1 MVLPRVSEM
10 AGPSTLPVRN
20 CLGHLKHD
28 VSGLSWP
35 ERNVG
40 GMSYGLTMRLS
51 LASNSTRT
59 LVVLPAAVLA
69 EQAISRRPLALR
81 WLPLMAAG
89 FLQYKFSGAYRIR
102 HAGGPPG
109 MSQGFPERVIDTGP
123 YAYSRNPMYLGHM
136 IWMVGLVLVTRSPL
150 AVLGA
155 AIRIPWYDAR
165 AAEDERRLEERFG
178 AEYAAYRDRVPRWFG
193 IAQS

>member
-1 MVLPRVSEM
+1 
-10 AGPSTLPVRN
+10 
-20 CLGHLKHD
+20 
-28 VSGLSWP
+28 
-35 ERNVG
+35 
-40 GMSYGLTMRLS
+40 MRLNLS
-51 LASNSTRT
+51 SNSTRT

-69 EQAISRRPLALR
+69 EQAISRRPLQLR
-81 WLPLMAAG
+81 WLPLMLAG
-89 FLQYKFSGAYRIR
+89 FLQYKLSGRYRIR

-109 MSQGFPERVIDTGP
+109 MSQGFPERIIDTGP

-150 AVLGA
+150 AILIA

-178 AEYAAYRDRVPRWFG
+178 AEYAAYRDRVPRWIG
-193 IAQS
+193 LPAAR

>member
-1 MVLPRVSEM
+1 
-10 AGPSTLPVRN
+10 
-20 CLGHLKHD
+20 
-28 VSGLSWP
+28 
-35 ERNVG
+35 
-40 GMSYGLTMRLS
+40 MRLS
-51 LASNSTRT
+51 LTSNSTRT

-89 FLQYKFSGAYRIR
+89 FLQYRLAGAYRIR

-123 YAYSRNPMYLGHM
+123 YGYSRNPMYLGHM

-150 AVLGA
+150 AVLVA

-178 AEYAAYRDRVPRWFG
+178 AEYAAYRDRVPRWIG
-193 IAQS
+193 RPSS

>member
-1 MVLPRVSEM
+1 
-10 AGPSTLPVRN
+10 
-20 CLGHLKHD
+20 
-28 VSGLSWP
+28 
-35 ERNVG
+35 
-40 GMSYGLTMRLS
+40 MRLS

-69 EQAISRRPLALR
+69 EQAVSRRPLRLR
-81 WLPLMAAG
+81 WLPVMLAG
-89 FLQYKFSGAYRIR
+89 FLQYKLSGSYRIR

-123 YAYSRNPMYLGHM
+123 YAYSRNPMYLGH
-136 IWMVGLVLVTRSPL
+136 IVWMVGLVLVTRSPF
-150 AVLGA
+150 AVVAA

-178 AEYAAYRDRVPRWFG
+178 AEYAAYRARVPRWIG
-193 IAQS
+193 RPSS